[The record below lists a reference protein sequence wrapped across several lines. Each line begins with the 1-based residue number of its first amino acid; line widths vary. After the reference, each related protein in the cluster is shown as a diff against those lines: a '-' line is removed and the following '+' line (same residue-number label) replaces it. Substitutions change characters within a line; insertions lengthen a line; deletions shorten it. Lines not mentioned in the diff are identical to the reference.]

1 MGTRHLIEVKFN
13 DEIKVAQY
21 GQWDGYPVGQGV
33 GIVHFISDK
42 NNIEKLKKNLSKCRF
57 LDKEKD
63 KAFLENYDSKA
74 PTWSSDPDN
83 RTQEQKDWFNNFISR
98 NLGSDILDNIAN
110 SKESEIL
117 LNNSSDF
124 KNDSLYCEYHYLID
138 LDKESVFLNGKE
150 ISFSEFT
157 VKKMEEIEQSK

>member
-21 GQWDGYPVGQGV
+21 GQWDGYPTGQGV
-33 GIVHFISDK
+33 GIANFISDRA
-42 NNIEKLKKNLSKCRF
+42 NIEKLKQNLSKCRF

-63 KAFLENYDSKA
+63 KAFLEDYDSKT
-74 PTWSSDPDN
+74 PDPDS
-83 RTQEQKDWFNNFISR
+83 RTQEQKDWFYNFISR
-98 NLGSDILDNIAN
+98 DLGSDILNNIAN

-117 LNNSSDF
+117 LDDRSDF
-124 KNDSLYCEYHYLID
+124 KNDSVFCEYHYLID

-150 ISFSEFT
+150 ISFYEFT
-157 VKKMEEIEQSK
+157 EKKMEEVEQSE